1 MLFADKKL
9 KALEMVVNAEYDWLT
24 CNKLT
29 FNCCFFFFVQLAFNF
44 TIYHL
49 IQNRPK
55 NKPKIS
61 LTLLKFG
68 VLQIIN
74 FSLFLSSCLLP
85 GQLWFK

>member
-29 FNCCFFFFVQLAFNF
+29 FNCCFFFVQLTFNF

-49 IQNRPK
+49 IQKRSNE
-55 NKPKIS
+55 
-61 LTLLKFG
+61 LG
-68 VLQIIN
+68 VLQIVN
-74 FSLFLSSCLLP
+74 LSSFLPSCLLP
-85 GQLWFK
+85 SQLWFK

>member
-29 FNCCFFFFVQLAFNF
+29 FNCCFFFCSANFNF

-49 IQNRPK
+49 IQKRPN

-68 VLQIIN
+68 VLQIVN
-74 FSLFLSSCLLP
+74 FSSFLSSFLLP
-85 GQLWFK
+85 GQLCFK